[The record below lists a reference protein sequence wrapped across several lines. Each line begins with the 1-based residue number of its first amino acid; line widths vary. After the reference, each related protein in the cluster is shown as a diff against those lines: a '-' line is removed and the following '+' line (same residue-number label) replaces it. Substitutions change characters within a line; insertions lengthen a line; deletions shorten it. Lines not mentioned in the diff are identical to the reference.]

1 MAAIGLICEGVS
13 EVNMISYIIRRYLGD
28 IDVNTIQP
36 EIVNG
41 KQDTFGGW
49 RLVLNYCN
57 DEKFAQIFATNDF
70 IVIQIDTD
78 TCSEIGYDVDIYDEN
93 HERIS
98 DDKLFSRVVDR
109 LKQNLSDSVLQKYS
123 DRIIF
128 AVCINETECWFLP
141 LYYNDE
147 RRCDTDF
154 CIRKLNQELKKQNL
168 NIPDKNK
175 NSVLAQKTY
184 REILKKL
191 KKKATI
197 QEISQYNYGFKRFV
211 EQLDEILNKI

>member
-28 IDVNTIQP
+28 VDVNTIQP

-41 KQDTFGGW
+41 KQDSFGGW
-49 RLVLNYCN
+49 RQVLNYCN
-57 DEKFAQIFATNDF
+57 EDKFEQIFATNDF

-78 TCSEIGYDVDIYDEN
+78 TCCEKGYDVDIYDDN
-93 HERIS
+93 HNRIS
-98 DDKLFSRVVDR
+98 DSTLFARVVDR
-109 LKQNLSDSVLQKYS
+109 LKLNLSDIFLQKYN

-128 AVCINETECWFLP
+128 AVCINETECWLLP
-141 LYYNDE
+141 LYYNDD
-147 RRCDTDF
+147 RRCGTDF

-168 NIPDKNK
+168 NIPDKDK
-175 NSVLAQKTY
+175 NSVYAQKTY
-184 REILKKL
+184 REIFKKI

-197 QEISQYNYGFKRFV
+197 QEISQYNFGFKRFV
-211 EQLDEILNKI
+211 EQLDDIIT

>member
-49 RLVLNYCN
+49 RQVLNYCN

-109 LKQNLSDSVLQKYS
+109 LKQNLSDIFLQKYF

-154 CIRKLNQELKKQNL
+154 CIRKLNQKLKKQNL
-168 NIPDKNK
+168 NIPDKDK
-175 NSVLAQKTY
+175 NSVYVQKTY
-184 REILKKL
+184 REIFKKI

-197 QEISQYNYGFKRFV
+197 QEISQYNFGFKRFV